1 MGVGGE
7 LGPREALF
15 LEIISGCGAR
25 SREVS
30 SSFPM
35 ALINYADKHT
45 LRRGYLELSSRDS
58 PGVVTKPRQAGTG
71 SGWLSCTRGQDTE
84 NKKGM
89 PVLSSLCPVDS
100 VQETALPAFRLGP
113 PTLFNPVKI
122 IPLRHCLGLISEA
135 GNAVPRGEDTPGSCW
150 CLDSPF
156 LLLPQGGK
164 IPIRWTAPEAIAFR
178 KFTSAS
184 DAWSYGI
191 VMWEVMSFGE
201 RPYWDMSNQDVSV
214 P

>member
-1 MGVGGE
+1 
-7 LGPREALF
+7 
-15 LEIISGCGAR
+15 
-25 SREVS
+25 
-30 SSFPM
+30 M
-35 ALINYADKHT
+35 ALIKYTDKDT
-45 LRRGYLELSSRDS
+45 LRQGYLELSSRDS

-71 SGWLSCTRGQDTE
+71 KGWLHCTRSQDTE

-100 VQETALPAFRLGP
+100 VQEMALPAFRLGP
-113 PTLFNPVKI
+113 PTLFNPIKI
-122 IPLRHCLGLISEA
+122 IPLRHCLRLISEA
-135 GNAVPRGEDTPGSCW
+135 SRFPQSRHRCPSQEDTPESCW
-150 CLDSPF
+150 CLGSPF
-156 LLLPQGGK
+156 LLLSQGGK